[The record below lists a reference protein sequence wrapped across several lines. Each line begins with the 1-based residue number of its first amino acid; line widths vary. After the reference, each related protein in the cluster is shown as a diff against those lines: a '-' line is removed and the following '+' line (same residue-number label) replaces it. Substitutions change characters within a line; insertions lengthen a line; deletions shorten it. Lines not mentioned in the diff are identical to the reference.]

1 MELETILN
9 IRKGVTALIGGG
21 GKTALLSALGRELS
35 KKGTVILCTTTRI
48 FPPDHIPCL
57 LSHAKEEIRAALL
70 KDGCVCVGTMT
81 DAGKL
86 TAPDLPVSALAAL
99 ADYVI
104 VEADGARMRP
114 IKAHAAHEPV
124 IPAETN
130 QTILV
135 IGAEGF
141 GKPIR
146 EVVHRPEIFCAALG
160 LSPEDIVTPE
170 REAAFVKLEALHDRV
185 LLNQVECEN
194 QMAAARALA
203 GHLGCPAAAGSLQ
216 KENVI
221 CLY

>member
-1 MELETILN
+1 MELEKILH

-21 GKTALLSALGRELS
+21 GKTALLYALGRELS
-35 KKGTVILCTTTRI
+35 KTGTVILCTTTRI
-48 FPPDHIPCL
+48 FPPAHVPCL
-57 LSHAKEEIRAALL
+57 LSPTEEAVRAALG
-70 KDGCVCVGTMT
+70 KDNCICVGTMT
-81 DAGKL
+81 EAGKL
-86 TAPDLPVSALAAL
+86 TAPNLPVSALTAL

-104 VEADGARMRP
+104 AEADGARMRP

-124 IPAETN
+124 IPAEAN

-135 IGAEGF
+135 IGADGL

-160 LSPEDIVTPE
+160 LSPEDMVTPA
-170 REAAFVKLEALHDRV
+170 REAAFLKLESFHDRV
-185 LLNQVECEN
+185 FLNQVESEK
-194 QMAAARALA
+194 QMAAARELAAL
-203 GHLGCPAAAGSLQ
+203 LDCPVAAGSLQ